1 MRSMRHDYAPAISKL
16 NALGAQHGQAAVWL
30 IEIDKTAR
38 AISEELLPLLG
49 NQDSL
54 LVLEISAMA
63 TWAATRLADDV
74 AQWLKARRP

>member
-30 IEIDKTAR
+30 IETDKTAR
-38 AISEELLPLLG
+38 AISEEPLPLLG

-54 LVLEISAMA
+54 LVLEISPTA
-63 TWAATRLADDV
+63 TRAATRLADDV
-74 AQWLKARRP
+74 AQGSKARRP